1 MNFKTNKEHAIPLF
15 IHSNILPLNMLYI
28 KTICNL
34 MYDVSN
40 SSCPSSISDC
50 FIQSKEVHTY
60 NTRHCVSNNFY
71 VEYSKLTTTIT
82 SFVKSGVKIWNSI
95 PTDVRELGRKNFNL
109 KIQKSLLTIFEI
121 EDDYADV
128 PTLIRYMSK
137 HGK

>member
-50 FIQSKEVHTY
+50 FIQSKEVHILITLDM
-60 NTRHCVSNNFY
+60 VSNNFY

-95 PTDVRELGRKNFNL
+95 PTDVRELGRKNFKL

-128 PTLIRYMSK
+128 P
-137 HGK
+137 H

>member
-1 MNFKTNKEHAIPLF
+1 
-15 IHSNILPLNMLYI
+15 
-28 KTICNL
+28 

-40 SSCPSSISDC
+40 SSCQSSISDC

-60 NTRHCVSNNFY
+60 NTRHCVSNIFY
-71 VEYSKLTTTIT
+71 VEYSKLTTTFT
-82 SFVKSGVKIWNSI
+82 FFVKSVLKVWNSI

-128 PTLIRYMSK
+128 PTLIRYISK
-137 HGK
+137 HGN